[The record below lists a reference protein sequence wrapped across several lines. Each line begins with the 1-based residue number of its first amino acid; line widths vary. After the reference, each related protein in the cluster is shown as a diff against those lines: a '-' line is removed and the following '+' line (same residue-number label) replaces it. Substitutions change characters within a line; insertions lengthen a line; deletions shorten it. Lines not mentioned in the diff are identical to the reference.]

1 MKKKFY
7 GALIL
12 GSLLL
17 GGGMVSCSDYDDDI
31 NNLNQRVDAVEKS
44 ISDLKAAIEGGVT
57 INEIQTTENG
67 IIVKTSGGD
76 YTITNGKAGSTVVPG
91 DNGNWFIDGVDSGK
105 PWKGEPGE
113 QGPQGEPG
121 EQGPQGNNG
130 KDGIYY
136 KPNAE
141 TGTWWKYDPNVEG
154 DTGTDTGESYL
165 APGTITAVYDTVN
178 GELSLH
184 NVDGAPEG
192 TVVIPINVSELQS
205 IALIPEVYDK
215 EMGMGVIDFYTIL
228 SKDSK
233 VITSTNAIVN
243 YRLNPNN
250 ASIKNVDF
258 DFIDRTVETRAAGD
272 ASSLL
277 SVVGNPERQ
286 AGGEITMTAKVNSS
300 LEDLA
305 NNKEAIV
312 ALRAKKTD
320 EKTKETSEIV
330 SDYAVVKV
338 ANLKDFSIID
348 KEEYSKGNVSK
359 YVTTQEAVEAQTT
372 IDGKIEYDSEN
383 QTTTQL
389 NLLTLVETWAS
400 EAKTD
405 GETFNELG
413 VEHSYKFTAL
423 DYTPIDN
430 TNQKDFI
437 EFEGD
442 NTTVQINKKWLQNGI
457 AAVGKTPIIKIESVV
472 EGQVVATAYVKLQ
485 IVQKDRTAKN
495 VAVEIGKIEY
505 SSIDPS
511 TKYELT
517 WQRMNQE
524 VLDQLGLTNETFGEN
539 YDGPVTSTITDNN
552 ISVDAWQLGQDL
564 GTNFC
569 YIQLNE
575 LCKTGD
581 QKVVVTYNPKD
592 NKKYPVITVTF
603 TYSLYHEHNDPDLN
617 KDYQDA
623 DGAILV
629 KGRLVGEQWK
639 MNSEVKEH
647 FENYLSDYTLQK
659 YHTYPTLSIVRD
671 GVNEVGVAIEGTD
684 ARDQV
689 IRLTAPLTTDQKD
702 VKVLLTSTMRN
713 GETCTQDYVVRFLNP
728 YKISISNVV
737 KLGTY
742 ASKADTKDL
751 RDYVVITD
759 RNGKVLYENQTY
771 TAEAKST
778 YKLDKAGMTFSFE
791 LVADASFGDKLS
803 LDGDG
808 YTIRWD
814 NGGNDLQQNKSATYN
829 VIVEVPQISKR
840 PATGNITVLST
851 ENTK

>member
-76 YTITNGKAGSTVVPG
+76 YTITNGKDGKAGSTVKIG
-91 DNGNWFIDGVDSGK
+91 DNGNWWIDGVDTGMPS
-105 PWKGEPGE
+105 KGNDGVGTPGAD
-113 QGPQGEPG
+113 
-121 EQGPQGNNG
+121 G

-136 KPNAE
+136 KPNAT

-178 GELSLH
+178 GELVLH
-184 NVDGAPEG
+184 NVEGAPEG
-192 TVVIPINVSELQS
+192 TVVIPIYASELQS

-250 ASIKNVDF
+250 ASIKDVEF

-277 SVVGNPERQ
+277 SVVGEPVRQ
-286 AGGEITMTAKVNSS
+286 AGGEVTMTAKVNSS
-300 LEDLA
+300 LSDLD
-305 NNKEAIV
+305 NNEEAIV
-312 ALRAKKTD
+312 ALRAQKTVN
-320 EKTKETSEIV
+320 KETSEIV

-338 ANLKDFSIID
+338 INLKDFSIID
-348 KEEYSKGNVSK
+348 KGDYSEGAVHP
-359 YVTTQEAVEAQTT
+359 YVTTQDAVEAQTT
-372 IDGKIEYDSEN
+372 IDGTIVYDSEN
-383 QTTTQL
+383 KTTTQL

-400 EAKTD
+400 EAKTN
-405 GETFNELG
+405 GATFNELG

-437 EFEGD
+437 EFVD
-442 NTTVQINKKWLQNGI
+442 ANTVQINKKWLENGI
-457 AAVGKTPIIKIESVV
+457 AAVDKTPIIKIESVV

-485 IVQKDRTAKN
+485 IVQKDRSAKD
-495 VAVEIGKIEY
+495 VTVEIGKIEY

-511 TKYELT
+511 TMYALT

-539 YDGPVTSTITDNN
+539 YNNPVLSTITDSN
-552 ISVDAWQLGQDL
+552 IDAYYWSLGQDL

-569 YIQLNE
+569 YITLNDK
-575 LCKTGD
+575 CKTGD
-581 QKVVVTYNPKD
+581 QKVVVTFNPKD

-603 TYSLYHEHNDPDLN
+603 TYSLYHEHNNPVLN
-617 KDYQDA
+617 ADYQDA
-623 DGAILV
+623 DDAILV

-647 FENYLSDYTLQK
+647 FTDYLAGYTPQQ
-659 YHTYPTLSIVRD
+659 YHSYPTLSIVRD

-684 ARDQV
+684 ASNQV
-689 IRLTAPLTTDQKD
+689 IKLTAPLTTDKKD
-702 VKVLLTSTMRN
+702 VKVVLTSTMNN
-713 GETCTQDYVVRFLNP
+713 GEVCTMDYVVRFLNP
-728 YKISISNVV
+728 YKISISKVV
-737 KLGTY
+737 ELGTY

-791 LVADASFGDKLS
+791 LVADPSFGDKLS

-829 VIVEVPQISKR
+829 VTVEVPQISKR